1 MEGAVG
7 DISSNLQQG
16 VAAAEAALHNLYKF
30 LRGVGVYVP
39 SNKTICSW
47 IHWAYCMAVTL
58 SVWYLFIRINPI
70 LWSDQYDAMDKV
82 WYIGTYCG
90 LAAIVTWIFATNK
103 RNVQLLNATKI
114 VIKTLP
120 ETSCQRFTKWCKICF
135 IVLVVLSLCQL
146 VGTVLAIVFEV
157 YTERLYIFLL
167 HPFSPGELDR
177 LSESLYLFYVYLTYS
192 FMTTMCITNSLML
205 IAFTKISCFAFQNNF
220 DQLKKASSNLP
231 ELSDLTSHLLDEQ
244 TSSVHFPNNSDGLG
258 QLSDNPNATG
268 SHPQHNGQIQHQGNN
283 HLGDQLLSNQQAE
296 ILRESTHQ
304 LECPNSPVKS
314 AGNSTSGGEE
324 IAEASSMAE
333 QSITTEEGAGH
344 LEEHANR
351 ITQADLEACRIYHE
365 NISEYVSTI
374 DAFYHFPTG
383 VSLIL
388 GTFVACISLYYIVN
402 ATTEE
407 DINFLFYLLA
417 FSSFILVICLHCGV
431 ATDTAVSIIKSNC
444 KIF

>member
-1 MEGAVG
+1 MAGAVG
-7 DISSNLQQG
+7 DISSNLQQS

-47 IHWAYCMAVTL
+47 IHWTYCMAVTL
-58 SVWYLFIRINPI
+58 SAWYLYIRIFPI

-82 WYIGTYCG
+82 WYIVTYVG
-90 LAAIVTWIFATNK
+90 VAAIVTWLFTKNK
-103 RNVQLLNATKI
+103 RNVELLNATKI

-120 ETSCQRFTKWCKICF
+120 EKSCQKFTKWCKICF
-135 IVLVVLSLCQL
+135 IVLVVLCLAEF
-146 VGTVLAIVFEV
+146 VGIVLAIVFEV
-157 YTERLYIFLL
+157 YTEKLYMFLL

-177 LSESLYLFYVYLTYS
+177 ISESFYLFYVYLTYS
-192 FMTTMCITNSLML
+192 FMLTIFIMNTLML
-205 IAFTKISCFAFQNNF
+205 VAFTKISRFAFQSNF
-220 DQLKKASSNLP
+220 DQLKKVSSHLP
-231 ELSDLTSHLLDEQ
+231 QLSDLTSHLLDEQ
-244 TSSVHFPNNSDGLG
+244 TSSLHLPNNSDGLIQSSG
-258 QLSDNPNATG
+258 DLNATA
-268 SHPQHNGQIQHQGNN
+268 SHPHYNNRQIQENFD
-283 HLGDQLLSNQQAE
+283 LGDQLSSNQQ
-296 ILRESTHQ
+296 
-304 LECPNSPVKS
+304 
-314 AGNSTSGGEE
+314 
-324 IAEASSMAE
+324 AEASSMAE
-333 QSITTEEGAGH
+333 QSITTEEGASH

-351 ITQADLEACRIYHE
+351 ITQADLEACRIYYE

-374 DAFYHFPTG
+374 DAFHHFPTG

-417 FSSFILVICLHCGV
+417 FSSFILAICLHCGV

-444 KIF
+444 KIFKGLCCIIALPNPFSLEINYV